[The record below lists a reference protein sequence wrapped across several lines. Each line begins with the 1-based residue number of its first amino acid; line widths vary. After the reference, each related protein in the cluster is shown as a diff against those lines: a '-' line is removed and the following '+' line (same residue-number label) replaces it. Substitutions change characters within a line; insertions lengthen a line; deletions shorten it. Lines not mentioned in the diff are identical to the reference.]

1 MSNPQL
7 TKQIATWSI
16 IILGLFGLMVLLAK
30 LSTNGGT
37 GSPSSDLL
45 APVSA
50 NDQTKGDTNAPN
62 TIVEYSDFQCPFCA
76 QFYPL
81 LNQLAKEMPDKVK
94 IIYRSFPLRS
104 IHSNAQLA
112 AQAAEAA
119 GKQGKFWE
127 MHDVLFNTQTSWS
140 PLEKPSEKF
149 TEYANSLG
157 LDVNKFNADLNS
169 QEVIDKVNNDYK
181 SATKNGINGTPTLF
195 LNGKLV
201 ELPAGYEELKNLI
214 K

>member
-7 TKQIATWSI
+7 TKQIAIWSI
-16 IILGLFGLMVLLAK
+16 IVLGLFGLMVLLAK
-30 LSTNGGT
+30 LSTNN
-37 GSPSSDLL
+37 SSDPQNSELL
-45 APVSA
+45 APISA

-81 LNQLAKEMPDKVK
+81 LSQLSKEMPDKVK
-94 IIYRSFPLRS
+94 VIYRSFPLRS
-104 IHSNAQLA
+104 IHANAQLA

-127 MHDVLFNTQTSWS
+127 MHDVLFNTQSSWS
-140 PLEKPSEKF
+140 PLAKPADKF

-157 LDVNKFNADLNS
+157 LDINKFNADLNS
-169 QEVIDKVNNDYK
+169 SEVVDKVNNDYK
-181 SATKNGINGTPTLF
+181 SAVKNGVSGTPTIF

-201 ELPAGYEELKNLI
+201 ELPGSYEELKALI